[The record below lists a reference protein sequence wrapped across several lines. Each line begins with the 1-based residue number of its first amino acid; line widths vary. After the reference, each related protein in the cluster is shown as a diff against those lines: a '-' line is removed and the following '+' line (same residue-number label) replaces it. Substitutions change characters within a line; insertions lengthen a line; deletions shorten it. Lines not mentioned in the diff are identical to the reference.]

1 MIPLKTRPLAA
12 VRRRLLA
19 VKLPIFVVV
28 AIIVLGGCQ
37 TPPEP
42 VPEPE
47 PQAPPPAPKID
58 PDLLADL
65 LYRAEQALARDQVA
79 YPLEGSALALYEE
92 ILAIEADQEDALRG
106 LEHIVEQYIERAFKA
121 LEREQYASA
130 RSMLARARLILPDHP
145 SIKPTE
151 EQIRLLSEARR
162 VTIRL
167 QQADLERSES
177 VAAAELKALGE
188 LPAGYDC
195 RFTIAAKNDA
205 QGRWIYRTLSSGSS
219 TGRVR
224 AQIEIRLPAG
234 VERVCFPT

>member
-1 MIPLKTRPLAA
+1 MS
-12 VRRRLLA
+12 
-19 VKLPIFVVV
+19 
-28 AIIVLGGCQ
+28 GCQ
-37 TPPEP
+37 TPPAP

-47 PQAPPPAPKID
+47 PQAPPPAPEID
-58 PDLLADL
+58 PELLADL
-65 LYRAEQALARDQVA
+65 LYRAEEALARDQVA
-79 YPLEGSALALYEE
+79 YPAEDSALALYEE

-106 LEHIVEQYIERAFKA
+106 LEHIVEQYIDRALRA

-145 SIKPTE
+145 SIKPTA

-162 VTIRL
+162 VTVRL
-167 QQADLERSES
+167 QQADLESTES
-177 VAAAELKALGE
+177 SAAAELKALGE
-188 LPAGYDC
+188 QPAGYNC

-224 AQIEIRLPAG
+224 AQIELRLPAG

>member
-1 MIPLKTRPLAA
+1 MIPLKTSSPAA
-12 VRRRLLA
+12 VRARFLAASLPILFLLA
-19 VKLPIFVVV
+19 LVTT
-28 AIIVLGGCQ
+28 GGCQ
-37 TPPEP
+37 TPAEP
-42 VPEPE
+42 APEPE
-47 PQAPPPAPKID
+47 PQAPPPPSKIAAD
-58 PDLLADL
+58 TLADL
-65 LYRAEQALARDQVA
+65 LYRAEEALAREHIT
-79 YPLEGSALALYEE
+79 YPAEGSALAFYEE
-92 ILAIEADQEDALRG
+92 ILAIEADQEDAVRG
-106 LEHIVEQYIERAFKA
+106 LEHIVEQYIDLALKA
-121 LEREQYASA
+121 LDREQFASA

-167 QQADLERSES
+167 QQADLERSEPD
-177 VAAAELKALGE
+177 ATAELRALGE
-188 LPAGYDC
+188 LPTGYNC

-219 TGRVR
+219 SGRVR